1 MSFKLNCT
9 IPNFYNDVPTQWFR
23 FIEKKIFLWYCR
35 NRIFLATLGLKEASL
50 FTILLESSLVLSTL
64 LFVSV
69 VLLFL
74 RVFSRTA
81 CARNAGELRAHGLY
95 SPHLF
100 TRFSWVWTRRYTYS
114 VIVCAFLWKLFI
126 CRRECDW
133 LPWTREINSSTII
146 FNIVSLYW
154 SVIFK

>member
-50 FTILLESSLVLSTL
+50 FTILLESSHVLSTL

-100 TRFSWVWTRRYTYS
+100 TRFSWVWTRRLLLIPLSFARFFENCLS
-114 VIVCAFLWKLFI
+114 VVASAIGF
-126 CRRECDW
+126 REQE
-133 LPWTREINSSTII
+133 RSIHQQ
-146 FNIVSLYW
+146 
-154 SVIFK
+154 